1 MVEQVA
7 RGRLKVAAVAA
18 LGLATV
24 GATAPASAAGK
35 STTMQIRVRVV
46 ESCQIR
52 IDKHGS
58 VGRCRSAAAHR
69 AIDPIRRSRPSHRS
83 PPSADNLRSAAAA
96 DPCPADRVA
105 GQTRLAG
112 NVAQTCSLRHFHVL
126 STYRAT

>member
-24 GATAPASAAGK
+24 GASAPANAAGK

-52 IDKHGS
+52 IDNRL
-58 VGRCRSAAAHR
+58 GRPLQLCGGPG
-69 AIDPIRRSRPSHRS
+69 AIPPIATIPKITFDL
-83 PPSADNLRSAAAA
+83 PPLPPLPRIEW
-96 DPCPADRVA
+96 PAS
-105 GQTRLAG
+105 RLA
-112 NVAQTCSLRHFHVL
+112 ASSLKRVRFVTF
-126 STYRAT
+126 TY

>member
-24 GATAPASAAGK
+24 GVTAPANAAGK

-52 IDKHGS
+52 IDNRIGQPLQICGS
-58 VGRCRSAAAHR
+58 PGT
-69 AIDPIRRSRPSHRS
+69 IPPIGTISPIANIPLITFDLPPLPPLPPLPVIERPASLLAS
-83 PPSADNLRSAAAA
+83 TSLE
-96 DPCPADRVA
+96 RVRFV
-105 GQTRLAG
+105 T
-112 NVAQTCSLRHFHVL
+112 F
-126 STYRAT
+126 TY

>member
-24 GATAPASAAGK
+24 GATTPAEAAGK

-52 IDKHGS
+52 IDNS
-58 VGRCRSAAAHR
+58 LGRPAQVCGAPSTIPPIG
-69 AIDPIRRSRPSHRS
+69 AIPPIPPIATMPKITFDLPPLPTRPAMERPASRLTLAS
-83 PPSADNLRSAAAA
+83 PE
-96 DPCPADRVA
+96 RVRFV
-105 GQTRLAG
+105 T
-112 NVAQTCSLRHFHVL
+112 F
-126 STYRAT
+126 TY